1 MRVFTRLL
9 AYKAGKS
16 FCAHNTQVTDL
27 VQGSDPV
34 LANVLKTDAR
44 QRIMRGDYA
53 ALILDREKEL
63 NDLGLQ
69 MADIPYDASPIA
81 YPDGKIKFIVNGT
94 SPALWLQFN
103 PVKAALKQE
112 K

>member
-1 MRVFTRLL
+1 
-9 AYKAGKS
+9 
-16 FCAHNTQVTDL
+16 VTDL